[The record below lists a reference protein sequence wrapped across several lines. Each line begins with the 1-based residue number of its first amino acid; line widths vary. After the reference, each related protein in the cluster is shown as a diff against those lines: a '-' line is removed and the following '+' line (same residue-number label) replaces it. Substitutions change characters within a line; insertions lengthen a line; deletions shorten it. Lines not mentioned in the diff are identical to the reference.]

1 MIDSWRDKSIVGT
14 FDARNLFVTDLTTT
28 EKLVDLLERIV
39 HVSFPPFT
47 PMVERLLALIKDKE
61 TLHQE
66 LQRIILG
73 TPPEGIWRALDSMY
87 IP

>member
-1 MIDSWRDKSIVGT
+1 MIESWRDQSMVGS
-14 FDARNLFVTDLTTT
+14 FDARNLFVADLATT

-47 PMVERLLALIKDKE
+47 PMVEGLLALIKDKD
-61 TLHQE
+61 TLHEE
-66 LQRIILG
+66 LKRIILG
-73 TPPEGIWRALDSMY
+73 TAPDGIWRALDSMY

>member
-1 MIDSWRDKSIVGT
+1 MIESWRDKSIIGT
-14 FDARNLFVTDLTTT
+14 VDARILFVADLATT

-47 PMVERLLALIKDKE
+47 SMVERLLALIKDKD
-61 TLHQE
+61 THHQE
-66 LQRIILG
+66 LKRIILE

-87 IP
+87 IS